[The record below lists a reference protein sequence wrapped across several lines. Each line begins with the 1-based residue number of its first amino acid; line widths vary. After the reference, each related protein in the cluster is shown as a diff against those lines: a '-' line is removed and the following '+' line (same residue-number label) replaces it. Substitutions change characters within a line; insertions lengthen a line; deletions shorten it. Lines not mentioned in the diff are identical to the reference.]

1 MKDIGCVNNPMVT
14 KVFTCFNMVSH
25 IIRSILRCSIQ
36 ASLFGGPCFT
46 IMHFRVIHTD
56 VRAFIFY
63 ILRSNGSVLVH
74 RCGRGARQLQEVTD
88 SER

>member
-1 MKDIGCVNNPMVT
+1 MHILLTVGSENTYTFNET
-14 KVFTCFNMVSH
+14 SWQQVF
-25 IIRSILRCSIQ
+25 L
-36 ASLFGGPCFT
+36 
-46 IMHFRVIHTD
+46 
-56 VRAFIFY
+56 AFIFK